1 MSLTQFIMV
10 HTVRILILLQI
21 PHTTTQTQMIM
32 TMYSCW
38 ALKEQTCIIF
48 VTVSN
53 HITPMVCNT
62 LVTWIY
68 AGKSSR
74 ETEIQ
79 TDEDSLIYTTENIF
93 YADILISFLIY
104 CFQSKDELD
113 SKMSYLALYSFMPRL
128 FLPNGL
134 GRSPV

>member
-21 PHTTTQTQMIM
+21 PHATTQTQMIM
-32 TMYSCW
+32 TIYSCW

-53 HITPMVCNT
+53 HITPMVCNIPS
-62 LVTWIY
+62 LPGY

-93 YADILISFLIY
+93 YAGILISFLIY

-113 SKMSYLALYSFMPRL
+113 LKMSYLALCS
-128 FLPNGL
+128 
-134 GRSPV
+134 